1 MHGVTARL
9 LSLKLAVRTGK
20 AGVTIVKLPV
30 NDRELKLSGPAR
42 MSNSTLPILRLLGG
56 VDLHRPDGSVI
67 ELPTRKSRLLLAYLA
82 LTSGHAHSREKLAGL
97 LWGETQ
103 DQQARGS
110 LRNALTSLREALGSE
125 AIQADRDTIMLVP
138 DRLIIDVDQLA
149 LGAASPAASEAEI
162 SQLYRGELLDGVSVS
177 SQELQDWLTFER
189 TRCRNLAQQAYE
201 RAIERVHRHGH
212 APDAI
217 TLAQSLL
224 KLDPLREQSH
234 RILMRAFSAC
244 GERSKALE
252 QYHRLKD
259 LLKRE
264 LGVEPSAQTAELARE
279 MLAAPAQSI
288 AHTWTA
294 GRTEHDRSG
303 VELAS
308 PAGAAPPGPISI
320 MILPFASLSEGRD
333 DHLTALGFTEDLITE
348 LSRSRELF
356 VIARLSSDKFSA
368 AAHTAAAA
376 AGEVGVRYAVA
387 GTFRRS
393 ADRLRVTAQLIDST
407 GDRCLWAERYDRP
420 ASDTFAIQDEIITQ
434 IAGTLDA
441 QIRVAERERAAHLT
455 GERIGAWELAHR
467 GLWHL
472 YRFAAADMAA
482 AEQWLAKAIEISPSF
497 ALPHAGLAYA
507 EFVKASWGF
516 TPDIPSAFA
525 AGIRHGER
533 ALELDPSSAFAN
545 KALGRLY
552 LLSGMQSQALN
563 HLMRAIQLNPSF
575 AHAYMGLA
583 QLQLWTGQA
592 EHALPNLERAQRLSP
607 KDPLLGM
614 IEVWR
619 SYCHFS
625 LRDFD
630 AAAEAARRAIQIQPS
645 EKWGRLA
652 LAAALAELGRPKE
665 ARQAIDAVLAVY
677 PQLSISAL
685 TPYTQHAAAPVRD
698 ALFSA
703 LRAAGLT

>member
-1 MHGVTARL
+1 MGGDT
-9 LSLKLAVRTGK
+9 
-20 AGVTIVKLPV
+20 PF
-30 NDRELKLSGPAR
+30 
-42 MSNSTLPILRLLGG
+42 LRILGG
-56 VDLHRPDGSVI
+56 IDLRQPDGSAI

-82 LTSGHAHSREKLAGL
+82 LPSGHAHSREKLAGL

-103 DQQARGS
+103 DEQARGS
-110 LRNALTSLREALGSE
+110 LRNALTSIREALGAE
-125 AIQADRDTIMLVP
+125 AIEADRDTVMLVP
-138 DRLIIDVDQLA
+138 DRLIVDVDQLA
-149 LGAASPAASEAEI
+149 SAAATAAVSEVDI
-162 SQLYRGELLDGVSVS
+162 SQLYRGELLDGVSAT
-177 SQELQDWLTFER
+177 SQELEDWLTFER

-201 RAIERVHRHGH
+201 RAIERMQGLGR
-212 APDAI
+212 AADAI

-234 RILMRAFSAC
+234 RLLMRVFEGS

-252 QYHRLKD
+252 QYQRLKD
-259 LLKRE
+259 LLRRE
-264 LGVEPSAQTAELARE
+264 LGVEPSSQTTELARK
-279 MLAAPAQSI
+279 MLEAPAESI
-288 AHTWTA
+288 VQTPTV
-294 GRTEHDRSG
+294 RSTEHHRSG

-308 PAGAAPPGPISI
+308 STGAAPPGPISI
-320 MILPFASLSEGRD
+320 MLLPFASLSDAHD
-333 DHLTALGFTEDLITE
+333 DHLIALGFTEDLITE

-368 AAHTAAAA
+368 AAHTAAAS

-393 ADRLRVTAQLIDST
+393 ADRLRITAQLIDSS
-407 GDRCLWAERYDRP
+407 GDRCVWAERYDRP
-420 ASDTFAIQDEIITQ
+420 ASDTFAIQDEIIAQ

-441 QIRVAERERAAHLT
+441 QIRFAERERAAHLT
-455 GERIGAWELAHR
+455 GERIGAWEKAHR

-472 YRFAAADMAA
+472 YRFTPADMAI
-482 AEQWLAKAIEISPSF
+482 AEQWLARAIEISPKF

-525 AGIRHGER
+525 AGIRHGVR
-533 ALELDPSSAFAN
+533 ALELDPGSAFAN

-552 LLSGMQSQALN
+552 LLSGMQSEAMN

-583 QLQLWTGQA
+583 QQQLWTGQA
-592 EHALPNLERAQRLSP
+592 EHALPNLDRAQRLSP

-619 SYCHFS
+619 SYCYFS

-630 AAAEAARRAIQIQPS
+630 AAAATARRAIQIQPS

-652 LAAALAELGRPKE
+652 LAAALAAMGRPEE
-665 ARQAIDAVLAVY
+665 ARQAIDAVLAIY

-685 TPYTQHAAAPVRD
+685 TPYTQHSAQPVRD
-698 ALFSA
+698 ALYSA
-703 LRAAGLT
+703 LKTAGLK